1 MSASRDA
8 SRRRYKLK
16 DELRYWVTLDLI
28 RRRGL
33 RIEEFGTGWRVCGS
47 GVDVLASD
55 LRVLEPPDLEPARY

>member
-1 MSASRDA
+1 MSKSESPAH
-8 SRRRYKLK
+8 RRYALAR
-16 DELRYWVTLDLI
+16 ELRYWVTLDLI

-33 RIEEFGTGWRVCGS
+33 RIEEFGIGWRVCGR